1 MKNYKKGRY
10 LSNNGWNEKLSFS
23 EKDLEELRD
32 KLSPED
38 RNMLILMENY
48 ESRRKKRRQ

>member
-1 MKNYKKGRY
+1 MKNYKKGRH
-10 LSNNGWNEKLSFS
+10 LFNNGWNEKLNFS

-32 KLSPED
+32 KLSPEE

-48 ESRRKKRRQ
+48 ESRHKKRRQ